1 MAERD
6 VAPAGMRSSR
16 MHSGCMVAP
25 PGGTRASCQ
34 ELADTHLRC
43 TEARRKARPGV
54 GRKTLQDGAPR
65 GGRVA
70 NLFAQTA

>member
-6 VAPAGMRSSR
+6 VAPAGRFANR
-16 MHSGCMVAP
+16 HSGGAGAP

-34 ELADTHLRC
+34 ELADTQLRC

-70 NLFAQTA
+70 HSFTQTA